1 MSVRAAVRHASRPH
15 GGARLLPRLRRRVC
29 RGGGDC
35 SCRVAQNIICYS
47 SSQFEPRQD
56 VDWLFARPWL
66 VPAGV
71 GLLGLAVIAALV
83 LGLRRARSSRT
94 LVTRTRA
101 AAGGGEEAASI
112 IGGEAEAAEDT
123 AEEEVLDFSLAT
135 ACHVDTSSASGWCEA
150 KVCLASRK
158 LTSI

>member
-1 MSVRAAVRHASRPH
+1 M
-15 GGARLLPRLRRRVC
+15 
-29 RGGGDC
+29 
-35 SCRVAQNIICYS
+35 
-47 SSQFEPRQD
+47 
-56 VDWLFARPWL
+56 DWLFARPWL

-112 IGGEAEAAEDT
+112 IGGEAEAAE
-123 AEEEVLDFSLAT
+123 EEVLDFSLAT

-150 KVCLASRK
+150 KVSLASRK

>member
-47 SSQFEPRQD
+47 SSQFEPRQG

-71 GLLGLAVIAALV
+71 GLLGIVIIAALV

-112 IGGEAEAAEDT
+112 ISGEAEAAED

>member
-1 MSVRAAVRHASRPH
+1 M
-15 GGARLLPRLRRRVC
+15 
-29 RGGGDC
+29 
-35 SCRVAQNIICYS
+35 NIICYS
-47 SSQFEPRQD
+47 SSQFEPRQG

-71 GLLGLAVIAALV
+71 GLLGLTVVAALV

-112 IGGEAEAAEDT
+112 IGGEAEAAED

-150 KVCLASRK
+150 KVSLASRK

>member
-1 MSVRAAVRHASRPH
+1 M
-15 GGARLLPRLRRRVC
+15 
-29 RGGGDC
+29 
-35 SCRVAQNIICYS
+35 
-47 SSQFEPRQD
+47 
-56 VDWLFARPWL
+56 DWLFARPWL

-150 KVCLASRK
+150 KVSLASRK

>member
-1 MSVRAAVRHASRPH
+1 MSVRAAVRHVSRPH
-15 GGARLLPRLRRRVC
+15 GGAFMLPRLRRRVC

-71 GLLGLAVIAALV
+71 GLLGLTVVATLV

-112 IGGEAEAAEDT
+112 IGGEAEDAED

-150 KVCLASRK
+150 KVSLASRK